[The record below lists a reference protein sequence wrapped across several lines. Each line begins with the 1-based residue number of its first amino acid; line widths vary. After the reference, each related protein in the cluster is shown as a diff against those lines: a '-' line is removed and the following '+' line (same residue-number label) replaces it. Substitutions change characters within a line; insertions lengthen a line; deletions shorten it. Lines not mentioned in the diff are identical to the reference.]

1 MPRSQQRS
9 NVYGY
14 TVECDKCHGKKFL
27 DVGVACP
34 KCDGVGE
41 LYVPELERRVDWF
54 SVGVILA
61 LVLFAIGVFIAI
73 WFTKYK

>member
-1 MPRSQQRS
+1 MQTPRHSS
-9 NVYGY
+9 HYGY
-14 TVECDKCHGKKFL
+14 VVLCDKCHGKRFL

-34 KCDGVGE
+34 KCDGVEE

-61 LVLFAIGVFIAI
+61 LVLFVIGVFIAI
-73 WFTKYK
+73 WFIK